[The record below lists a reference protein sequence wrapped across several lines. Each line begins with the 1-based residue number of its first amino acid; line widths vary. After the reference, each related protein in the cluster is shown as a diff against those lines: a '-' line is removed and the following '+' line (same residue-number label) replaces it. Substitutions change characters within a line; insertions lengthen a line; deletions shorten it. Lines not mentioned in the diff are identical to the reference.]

1 MREQTKKIYDELLVR
16 YPALSSCAD
25 GILSAYQT
33 LEHCYQSGGRVYF
46 CGNGGSAADCE
57 HIVGELMKS
66 FKKRRPLQ
74 AQFHERL
81 LQGDEGELLVE
92 TLEGG
97 LPAVSLCGH
106 PALTSAFAN
115 DKNPALGFAQ
125 QLSVL
130 AEQGDVLVT
139 LSTSGNSQNCVY
151 AALTAKAKQVKSVFL
166 GGGKGG
172 KLKTICDV
180 SVIVPETETYKVQE
194 LHLPIYH
201 CLCAMLEEEFFG

>member
-1 MREQTKKIYDELLVR
+1 MKQTTIQIYDELFTR
-16 YPALSSCAD
+16 YPALAVCKAD
-25 GILSAYQT
+25 ILSAYET
-33 LEHCYQSGGRVYF
+33 LETVYKQGGRVYL

-66 FKKRRPLQ
+66 FKKRRPLNEE
-74 AQFHERL
+74 FLEKVLR
-81 LQGDEGELLVE
+81 GEEGELLSQ

-115 DKNPALGFAQ
+115 DKNPTLGFAQ

-130 AEQGDVLVT
+130 AKSGDVLVS
-139 LSTSGNSQNCVY
+139 LSTSGNSKNCVY
-151 AALTAKAKQVKSVFL
+151 AVLTAKAMGVKTLFL
-166 GGGKGG
+166 GGGTGG
-172 KLKTICDV
+172 KLKSLCDV
-180 SVIVPETETYKVQE
+180 SVVVPEHETYKVQE

-201 CLCAMLEEEFFG
+201 CLCAMLEEEFFA